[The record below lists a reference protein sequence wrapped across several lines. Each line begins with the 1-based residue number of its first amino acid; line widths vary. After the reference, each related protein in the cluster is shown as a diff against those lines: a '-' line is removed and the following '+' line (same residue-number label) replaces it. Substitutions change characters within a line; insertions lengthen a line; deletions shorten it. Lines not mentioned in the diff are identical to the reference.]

1 MHIRADFECDR
12 SFASLGNESQLFI
25 DLSFRPFQVGV
36 AHDVVGLDVFDE
48 SLQELAHTSVYS
60 ELGEGSVSGPLVG
73 AYNLVAFDPFACVG
87 ECGYSNECTGAVA

>member
-25 DLSFRPFQVGV
+25 DLSFRPFQVCI
-36 AHDVVGLDVFDE
+36 AHYVVRMNILDEGFK
-48 SLQELAHTSVYS
+48 ELAHTAVYS

-73 AYNLVAFDPFACVG
+73 ADCLVAFDPFAGVG
-87 ECGYSNECTGAVA
+87 ECGYSNEGTGAVA